1 VGGGVLG
8 QGCVQEEIR
17 FITCPELILSRLF
30 TERLGDTEVL
40 FVTGF
45 ECFSNYSGYGS
56 SFKFMGSHKDTTKF
70 EMTPSGPR
78 RLSYMVAMDA
88 LHFQNPKKQYSKN
101 NTDRELNKAYVAFS
115 PDLE

>member
-1 VGGGVLG
+1 MGGGVLG

-40 FVTGF
+40 VVTGF
-45 ECFSNYSGYGS
+45 ECFSKYDGYGS
-56 SFKFMGSHKDTTKF
+56 SFKFNGPHKDTTKL

-101 NTDRELNKAYVAFS
+101 HTDRELNKAYVAFS